1 MVGVNG
7 TTGPIET
14 RKEHHMTTTLE
25 RPEITHNPAVRAGSP
40 FRPSPPHDEPDL
52 LIVRSCAC
60 DSMPMMTVMNEPA
73 RVLVV
78 DDDTRIAAA
87 IRRALTYEGY
97 DVDVAHDGP
106 SALSSIRNGSH
117 DIVVLDV
124 MLPGFDGIE
133 VCRRIRAV
141 GDDVAVL
148 MLTARTEVP
157 DRVRGLDAGADDYL
171 IKPFAYEE
179 LLARVRSLLR
189 RRDPEPRDHLQCAD
203 VILDVGAM
211 ETTRGER
218 MIDLTTLEFRLL
230 EYLMRNPRL
239 VLSRSQILQEV
250 WGLDVDT
257 TSNVVDVYVR
267 YLRQKLEADG
277 EPRLIHTV
285 RGAGYVLKEA

>member
-1 MVGVNG
+1 
-7 TTGPIET
+7 
-14 RKEHHMTTTLE
+14 
-25 RPEITHNPAVRAGSP
+25 
-40 FRPSPPHDEPDL
+40 
-52 LIVRSCAC
+52 
-60 DSMPMMTVMNEPA
+60 MTVMNDPA

-87 IRRALTYEGY
+87 IRRALSYEGY
-97 DVDVAHDGP
+97 AVDVVHDGP
-106 SALSSIRNGSH
+106 SALSSIRNGTH
-117 DIVVLDV
+117 DVVVLDV
-124 MLPGFDGIE
+124 MLPGFDGVE
-133 VCRRIRAV
+133 VCRRIRSA
-141 GDDVAVL
+141 GEDVAVL

-171 IKPFAYEE
+171 TKPFAYEE

-189 RRDPEPRDHLQCAD
+189 RRDPDPRDQLTYGD
-203 VILDVGAM
+203 ITLDVGAM
-211 ETTRGER
+211 EVARSGRTVE
-218 MIDLTTLEFRLL
+218 LTALEFRLL

-239 VLSRSQILQEV
+239 VLSRSQILEEV

-267 YLRQKLEADG
+267 YLRQKLEAAG

>member
-1 MVGVNG
+1 
-7 TTGPIET
+7 
-14 RKEHHMTTTLE
+14 
-25 RPEITHNPAVRAGSP
+25 
-40 FRPSPPHDEPDL
+40 
-52 LIVRSCAC
+52 
-60 DSMPMMTVMNEPA
+60 MTVMSDPA

-106 SALSSIRNGSH
+106 TALSSIRNGSH
-117 DIVVLDV
+117 DAVVLDV

-133 VCRRIRAV
+133 VCRRIRAA

-189 RRDPEPRDHLQCAD
+189 RRDPKPRDELHYAD
-203 VILDVGAM
+203 VVLDVGAM

-218 MIDLTTLEFRLL
+218 HIELTALEFRLL

-239 VLSRSQILQEV
+239 VLSRSQILEEV

-267 YLRQKLEADG
+267 YLRQKLEAEG

-285 RGAGYVLKEA
+285 RGAGYVLKES